1 MINFIIDK
9 NLMYTMKLGRIII
22 LFFLLLCSGL
32 YSHGHV
38 MGREYMTFE
47 LDSTDY
53 ENTVIKTG
61 KELSGEDLKT
71 EAIYYAYLGNSK
83 KAIEYAERYIKE
95 AHDITILSHD
105 SFLEIRNSEG
115 YKRLAGQY
123 LPKTNFWLLF
133 FFACG
138 LVGLFLS
145 VVLNLRRKG
154 DTIGN
159 VLISAF
165 VLFHSLFMIHL
176 CIYLSRNNYSL
187 PHTLYFSTSFSFLYG
202 PLLYFY
208 FKRISDKYRFKLLD
222 LLHLVPSILLFLYLL
237 PIYSLPAEEKIHLM
251 FNRNE
256 ILYDTLRGIV
266 ILKYISLI
274 GYAYLVYKQYKRSVS
289 RKEKPHF
296 QILRWQRNMM
306 ILNIFYVFFYIV
318 YGIALLRIV
327 TSNNLFI
334 YPQTFSMAVIILYV
348 GYIAYVQPKVFS
360 KKFLFNELNKFKY
373 KKSGLTTSYSEE
385 LKEELLVLLDQEKVY
400 KQSNISLE
408 KLADRLG
415 TTRHNISQ
423 VINEH
428 FGMNF
433 FHLINKYRI
442 AEAIE
447 ILKNDYNQNLH
458 IIDVAYDVGFNNKV
472 TFNKAFK
479 AETNMTPSSF
489 LRERDAFG
497 FTS

>member
-1 MINFIIDK
+1 MCNK
-9 NLMYTMKLGRIII
+9 NLMYTMKLGRITI
-22 LFFLLLCSGL
+22 LFFLLVCSGL
-32 YSHGHV
+32 YGSEYV
-38 MGREYMTFE
+38 MSRGFVTLE
-47 LDSTDY
+47 LNAISSERDSI
-53 ENTVIKTG
+53 NGG
-61 KELSGEDLKT
+61 KEISGEDLKT
-71 EAIYYAYLGNSK
+71 EAIYNAYLGNGD
-83 KAIEYAERYIKE
+83 KAIELAEAYIKS
-95 AHDITILSHD
+95 AHDVTILSHD
-105 SFLEIRNSEG
+105 SFLEINDSEG

-145 VVLNLRRKG
+145 VVINLRRKG
-154 DTIGN
+154 DFVGN
-159 VLISAF
+159 ILISSF

-176 CIYLSRNNYSL
+176 CIFLSRNNFSL

-208 FKRISDKYRFKLLD
+208 FKRISEKYRFKLLD
-222 LLHLVPSILLFLYLL
+222 LIHLAPSVLLFLYLL
-237 PIYSLPAEEKIHLM
+237 PIYLLPAEEKLHLM

-266 ILKYISLI
+266 VLKYVSLV
-274 GYAYLVYKQYKRSVS
+274 GYAYLVYKQYKKIAG

-296 QILRWQRNMM
+296 QILNWQRNMM
-306 ILNIFYVFFYIV
+306 ILNMFYVFFYVV

-334 YPQTFSMAVIILYV
+334 YPQTFSMAIIILYV

-360 KKFLFNELNKFKY
+360 KKFLFNEMDKFKY
-373 KKSGLTTSYSEE
+373 KKSGLTISYSEE
-385 LKEELLVLLDQEKVY
+385 LKEQLLELLDKEKVY

-447 ILKNDYNQNLH
+447 ILKNDYNNNLH

>member
-1 MINFIIDK
+1 MNNK
-9 NLMYTMKLGRIII
+9 NSIYTMKSSRIIII
-22 LFFLLLCSGL
+22 LFLLVCPVLYGFGHGKGIDLFLPEVDTLNINNKTSDSGK
-32 YSHGHV
+32 V
-38 MGREYMTFE
+38 
-47 LDSTDY
+47 
-53 ENTVIKTG
+53 
-61 KELSGEDLKT
+61 LSGEDLKT
-71 EAIYYAYLGNSK
+71 EAIYNAYLGNEE
-83 KAIEYAERYIKE
+83 KAIDLAEKYIKSV
-95 AHDITILSHD
+95 HDITILSHD
-105 SFLEIRNSEG
+105 SFLEIKDSEG
-115 YKRLAGQY
+115 YKRLAQAY
-123 LPKTNFWLLF
+123 LPKINIWLLF
-133 FFACG
+133 FFASG
-138 LVGLFLS
+138 LIGVFLS
-145 VVLNLRRKG
+145 IVINLRRKG
-154 DTIGN
+154 DLVGN
-159 VLISAF
+159 ILISSF

-208 FKRISDKYRFKLLD
+208 FKRISEKYRFKWID
-222 LLHLVPSILLFLYLL
+222 MLHLIPSVLLFLYLL
-237 PIYSLPAEEKIHLM
+237 PIYLLPAEGKVHLM

-274 GYAYLVYKQYKRSVS
+274 AYAYLVYKQY
-289 RKEKPHF
+289 RKIMSKKKKPHF
-296 QILRWQRNMM
+296 QILNWQRNMM
-306 ILNIFYVFFYIV
+306 VLNMFYVFFYIV
-318 YGIALLRIV
+318 YGIALLRLI

-334 YPQTFSMAVIILYV
+334 YPQTFSMSVIILYV

-360 KKFLFNELNKFKY
+360 KKFLFQETKSSKY
-373 KKSGLTTSYSEE
+373 KKSGLTISYSEE
-385 LKEELLVLLDQEKVY
+385 LKEQLLQLLDEEKVY

-408 KLADRLG
+408 KLATILG

-442 AEAIE
+442 AEAVE
-447 ILKNDYNQNLH
+447 ILKSDYNNNLN

-497 FTS
+497 FSS